1 MRGKSV
7 KTTVLYLKNR
17 VLTDSIVIMRR
28 QTSVVLGLTAM
39 ALLGGCAMFQRTP
52 QNSLVGTWTNPLG
65 TVWALKADGTFE
77 VALNNSNHPS
87 IWGKYTVRDDT
98 LTLTESRGLQ
108 VPKSC
113 RGDAVYKF
121 DRDQDKLTF
130 TLVGDKCR
138 LRVKNVLLPWKPWT
152 GK

>member
-1 MRGKSV
+1 MKKQIS
-7 KTTVLYLKNR
+7 TV
-17 VLTDSIVIMRR
+17 VA
-28 QTSVVLGLTAM
+28 LTAI
-39 ALLGGCAMFQRTP
+39 ALFAGCAMFGKAP

-65 TVWALKADGTFE
+65 TVWALKSDGTFE
-77 VALNNSNHPS
+77 VALNNSDHPS
-87 IWGKYTVRDDT
+87 IWGKYTVRDNS

-113 RGDAVYKF
+113 RNEAVYKF